1 MAEDENNGGEEGKGF
16 KVSDRRLSVRGYDEP
31 DEEVSAPADEAP
43 GEPAPPPDAPPPA
56 EEVRS
61 SEPPSPPESG
71 AERAEDLDQADGED
85 SRQFETLLAILQG
98 NALAAM
104 GLHPQTGERVGEA
117 EPRSAKLMVDL
128 IGMMKD
134 KMAGNLTVDEEK
146 LISRVLSDLRMI
158 YVQQVG
164 IG

>member
-1 MAEDENNGGEEGKGF
+1 MAEVENNGGEETKGF
-16 KVSDRRLSVRGYDEP
+16 KISDRRLSVRGYEDS
-31 DEEVSAPADEAP
+31 EEEETSSLVGERPPEQVPASSATPS
-43 GEPAPPPDAPPPA
+43 A

-61 SEPPSPPESG
+61 SATSPMAESG
-71 AERAEDLDQADGED
+71 PEPGGENGGD

-104 GLHPQTGERVGEA
+104 GLHPQTGERVGQA
-117 EPRSAKLMVDL
+117 DPRSAKMMVDMV
-128 IGMMKD
+128 GMVKD
-134 KMAGNLTVDEEK
+134 KMVGNLTLEEEK
-146 LISRVLSDLRMI
+146 LISQVLSDLRLI